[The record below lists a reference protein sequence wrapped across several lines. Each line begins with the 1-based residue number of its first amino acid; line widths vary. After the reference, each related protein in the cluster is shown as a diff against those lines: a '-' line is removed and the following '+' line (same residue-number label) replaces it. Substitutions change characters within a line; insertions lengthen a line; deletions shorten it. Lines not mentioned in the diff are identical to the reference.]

1 MTDFPSVAEHGLIG
15 DLRTC
20 ALVGSDGSINW
31 FCAPRFDS
39 PSVFGAILDPER
51 GGSWTISTARKD
63 SRTHQFYF
71 PQSAALITRFL
82 TADGV
87 IEVHDFM
94 PVLQPKDDTHV
105 QRLVRRVVAVRGT
118 TTVNMVLDA
127 AAK

>member
-1 MTDFPSVAEHGLIG
+1 M
-15 DLRTC
+15 
-20 ALVGSDGSINW
+20 
-31 FCAPRFDS
+31 
-39 PSVFGAILDPER
+39 FGAILDPER

-94 PVLQPKDDTHV
+94 PVLQPKDEAHV

-118 TTVNMVLDA
+118 TTVSMVLDA
-127 AAK
+127 RPITDAAVSTCSRGIGLRTSASTIWRCSCVRRWT